1 MAKNSFKFKMTAVSS
16 SASYSPSFTLDR
28 TYSYIFKYSLMRDY
42 FASLGD
48 SAHPDSPDPRARAI
62 TRFQELLLVS
72 FREFSIITSE
82 TIQNE
87 RKRYRS
93 EIIYS
98 IETFSKRSSIR
109 NLKSLGRFTKDQ
121 VGLVYDA
128 LYQAMCVVP
137 PPPTSFQAPPPKKLI
152 TTADD
157 KDAGSSEERIET
169 RIGTGTFG
177 VFMSE
182 VVTWARNEKIVRNGP
197 GFGSSNGPA
206 VKSGVAGLAA
216 GLGRLGLERVD
227 REVAEHEL
235 IDRLFYFWDVNC
247 RGALSFQVSLYH
259 FVGLPSS
266 NMFYFVGSGFG
277 IGWCNV
283 Q

>member
-1 MAKNSFKFKMTAVSS
+1 
-16 SASYSPSFTLDR
+16 
-28 TYSYIFKYSLMRDY
+28 MRDY

-48 SAHPDSPDPRARAI
+48 SAHPDASDPRARAI
-62 TRFQELLLVS
+62 TRFQELLLIS

-82 TIQNE
+82 TIQSE

-93 EIIYS
+93 EIIHS

-121 VGLVYDA
+121 VGLIYDA

-137 PPPTSFQAPPPKKLI
+137 PPPMNFQISPPKKLI

-157 KDAGSSEERIET
+157 RDGDAEERIET

-177 VFMSE
+177 VFISE

-197 GFGSSNGPA
+197 GFGSSNSAG
-206 VKSGVAGLAA
+206 GVAGLAT
-216 GLGRLGLERVD
+216 GLGRLRLERVD

-235 IDRLFYFWDVNC
+235 IDRLFYFWDVSC
-247 RGALSFQVSLYH
+247 RGALSFQVSLT
-259 FVGLPSS
+259 VR
-266 NMFYFVGSGFG
+266 
-277 IGWCNV
+277 WCTEF
-283 Q
+283 